1 MLTATQLSRYSAYFN
16 FYFKKLD
23 MYTLLYLKRITNK
36 DLLCGAGSSAHAA
49 WQSARPGRNTC
60 MRVAESPAVRLDPH
74 NVVDPPSSLCSC
86 SVASASLRR
95 RGLQPTRLFRPWD
108 FPGENTEAG
117 CHFLIQGI
125 FPTQTQGWNSCLL
138 HCRWILCHC
147 TTWEAPNTAY
157 VGRKKMYRS
166 QPNII

>member
-49 WQSARPGRNTC
+49 WQSARPGTHAC
-60 MRVAESPAVRLDPH
+60 VWPSPLLSAWDPH

-117 CHFLIQGI
+117 CHSLFHWIFL
-125 FPTQTQGWNSCLL
+125 TQGLNLCLL
-138 HCRWILCHC
+138 H
-147 TTWEAPNTAY
+147 
-157 VGRKKMYRS
+157 
-166 QPNII
+166 